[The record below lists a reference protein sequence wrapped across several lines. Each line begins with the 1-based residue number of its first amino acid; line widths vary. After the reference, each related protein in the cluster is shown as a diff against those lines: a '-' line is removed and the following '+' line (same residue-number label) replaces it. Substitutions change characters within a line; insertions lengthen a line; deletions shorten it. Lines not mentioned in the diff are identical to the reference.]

1 MLRVTRS
8 YSNSEL
14 QSYKNCPLQWRF
26 QWDLALRQ
34 IDLESSEHHLRFGA
48 AFHAGLEQLYRGN
61 GLTAARDAFL
71 AAYPKQLD
79 VNDKA
84 KTQANGI
91 ATLVDYANRWRD
103 EDRRYRVIAIESRSD
118 DPWSVKPDLV
128 VENIEQGGL
137 YLIDHKT
144 TGQYLN
150 YQYWEQFQPN
160 SQITHYL
167 DYAQS
172 KYGPIEGFIINAI
185 GFRYRE
191 RAYKGEPAG
200 FWNHFE
206 RQTFNRRPAQ
216 LDYERVSRQLWIE
229 DLERSVELGF
239 YRTNTGSCRFCSFKP
254 ICAPGW
260 TWEEDRE
267 LIELSYRQVCNRLI
281 EGGGVSDYCVLDRG
295 HEGEC
300 SIQQPSSDVEVFV
313 EVEG

>member
-1 MLRVTRS
+1 MTKS

-14 QSYKNCPLQWRF
+14 QSYKNCPLQWFF
-26 QWDLALRQ
+26 QWHLGLRQ
-34 IDLESSEHHLRFGA
+34 IDAESGEHHLRFGA
-48 AFHAGLEQLYRGN
+48 AFHAGLEQLYRGR
-61 GLTAARDAFL
+61 GLTAARDAFV

-79 VNDKA
+79 PNDKA
-84 KTQANGI
+84 KTQANGV

-103 EDRRYRVIAIESRSD
+103 EDRRFRVIAIESRSD

-128 VENIEQGGL
+128 VENIEQGGV

-167 DYAQS
+167 DYAQE

-216 LDYERVSRQLWIE
+216 IDYERASRQLWIE
-229 DLERSVELGF
+229 DLEHSQALGF

-267 LIELSYRQVCNRLI
+267 LIELSYRQVCSRLI
-281 EGGGVSDYCVLDRG
+281 EGGGVADYCVLDLG

-300 SIQQPSSDVEVFV
+300 SIVVPTRDVEVFV
-313 EVEG
+313 EV